1 MEKDTTT
8 TQSKVEFDGTTW
20 KFDGHTWYTLSQ
32 ICELTGRGPETI
44 RLWTKGDKPRAIKD
58 TSRGVR
64 LYRLPPGTKIITFG
78 QEE

>member
-8 TQSKVEFDGTTW
+8 TQHTTEFDGYV
-20 KFDGHTWYTLSQ
+20 WYSLSQ
-32 ICELTGRGPETI
+32 ICELTGRSPETI

-64 LYRLPPGTKIITFG
+64 LYRLASGTKIITFG